1 MRRYLLQFGL
11 AALLCG
17 LIGACAQQT
26 SVVKLYEDP
35 EWSSK
40 TFTRLLIVDIAGDH
54 SQQQM
59 FESEIV
65 SRLGQYQVEAIPAYT
80 MLDTSKGVTQD
91 EINAAGDQVGADG
104 ILVSHIASL
113 DTQVD
118 VVEGR
123 ETLES
128 TCRRGDPVDY
138 FLYDHEV
145 IAEPDS
151 VKVAHTV
158 MVISHLYD
166 GASHKRVWSI
176 QSTCFKKASLSVAL
190 AEEATA
196 IARQLHL
203 DELIE

>member
-1 MRRYLLQFGL
+1 MRRNLQKVGL
-11 AALLCG
+11 VTLLCG
-17 LIGACAQQT
+17 LIAACAPQT

-40 TFTRLLIVDIAGDH
+40 TFARLLIVDVAGDH

-65 SRLGQYQVEAIPAYT
+65 SRLEQDQVEAIPAYT

-91 EINAAGDQVGADG
+91 DINAAGDQVGADG

-118 VVEGR
+118 VVKGR

-166 GASHKRVWSI
+166 AESNKRVWSI
-176 QSTCFKKASLSVAL
+176 QSTCFEKASLSMAL
-190 AEEATA
+190 IEEATA
-196 IARQLHL
+196 IARQLRL